1 MAVAWAERW
10 QIAPG
15 PMRTVRGSLCSHG
28 SGDRKGLAVATGKAR
43 APNLVLRYIRETE
56 RRESREEFAAAIVN
70 AGRELGDNHLACDA
84 RLVARWEDGDV
95 ECPRPAYQ
103 RALTALTGRPFHL
116 LGFRPRNAIELPST
130 DDLAPGRLSLQVDEE
145 GQVWA
150 TIGRRTFLVGTSAA
164 LLTRMGLTETGELL
178 TESPLVGNADLF
190 GFMAFM
196 NERWPDVRL
205 SRPHPDYGVDY
216 NALLPANRA
225 VEGTAVQFQL
235 QEARTMGGR
244 AIVAV
249 KDQLRWKDFAR
260 GGGRGLVAA
269 TSRASGRP
277 RFFVMDVREARRHAA
292 LHGEASVAVP
302 EAYELDDLTFA
313 LLWACASL
321 DTGIQAD
328 DQELTVALAELAP
341 YEGLP
346 SSAVSREAAA
356 DLGTTAHMWLGS
368 DFCARHILRNMEH
381 LPDTPVFWTREQTG
395 AEACPWLLFDH
406 KYAYL
411 RATSERFGD
420 GLLARMFCVPQRA
433 VAGSPL
439 YERILLLLA
448 IALMEATGIKVQ
460 VCDDPAYSDVEGF
473 VLGGQGQAII
483 ANWVRGEGIWHV
495 DTARRPSVLSDF
507 REASGY
513 ASAHSV
519 IDAPSPAA
527 RLRAMAD
534 YLGIDWPWLQGRCQ
548 QLAQAGTTA
557 LLRPCSRHISTA
569 GADAAC
575 AYIGQAGEGDA

>member
-1 MAVAWAERW
+1 M
-10 QIAPG
+10 
-15 PMRTVRGSLCSHG
+15 
-28 SGDRKGLAVATGKAR
+28 ATGKAKT
-43 APNLVLRYIRETE
+43 PNLVLRYIRETE

-103 RALTALTGRPFHL
+103 RALTALTGRPFKQ
-116 LGFRPRNAIELPST
+116 LGFRMRNAIELPSSG
-130 DDLAPGRLSLQVDEE
+130 DLASGRLSLHVDEE

-150 TIGRRTFLVGTSAA
+150 TIDRRTFLVGTSAA
-164 LLTRMGLTETGELL
+164 VLTRLGLAETGQLL
-178 TESPLVGNADLF
+178 AEPPSAGSADPH
-190 GFMAFM
+190 GFRAFVK
-196 NERWPDVRL
+196 ERWPDVLL
-205 SRPHPDYGVDY
+205 SQPHPDYGVDY
-216 NALLPANRA
+216 NALLPVSRSL
-225 VEGTAVQFQL
+225 EGTAVQFQL
-235 QEARTMGGR
+235 QEAQTSDGR
-244 AIVAV
+244 AVVAV

-260 GGGRGLVAA
+260 GSTRGLVAA
-269 TSRASGRP
+269 ASRAAGRP
-277 RFFVMDVREARRHAA
+277 RFFVMDVREALRHAA
-292 LHGEASVAVP
+292 LHGEASVVVP
-302 EAYELDDLTFA
+302 EAYELDDLTFG
-313 LLWACASL
+313 LLWACTSL
-321 DTGIQAD
+321 DSGLQAD
-328 DQELTVALAELAP
+328 DQELTAAIGELAP
-341 YEGLP
+341 YEGLS

-356 DLGTTAHMWLGS
+356 DLGATAHMWLGS

-381 LPDTPVFWTREQTG
+381 LPGTPVFWTREQTG

-420 GLLARMFCVPQRA
+420 SLTARMFCVPQRA
-433 VAGSPL
+433 VDSSPL

-448 IALMEATGIKVQ
+448 VALMEATGIKVQ

-473 VLGGQGQAII
+473 VLGGQSQAII

-513 ASAHSV
+513 AGSHSV
-519 IDAPSPAA
+519 IDAPSPAR
-527 RLRAMAD
+527 RLRALAG

-548 QLAQAGTTA
+548 QLAQVGTAA
-557 LLRPCSRHISTA
+557 LLRPCSRHISTT

-575 AYIGQAGEGDA
+575 AYIGQAGEDAA